1 MAEKLPIQEKLS
13 NEDIIKT
20 PYMEQKEK
28 LTKALKDN
36 LNYIYIF
43 LMILANCILSLLKI
57 EDGAV
62 SLRYPKDLLG
72 WIMWATQIFLAT
84 FIGVMILNAFRR
96 QGIKNGHNNIQGTY
110 NKYLDAITN
119 QNKEVNPRSLKQYLR
134 IQALRDSLV
143 KSLMFV
149 ILNIFIVSVAIS
161 ANLNALLSLITNI
174 IFAVS
179 FGIKTMLDAEE
190 YVVTELV
197 IWYQLKTA
205 EVTTHKS
212 EPAKGIIDGNKLQ
225 GTKRK
230 SRLTG
235 ASRVQSKKKRRTG
248 SKTIDDKF
256 TSSTITG
263 TSTGRVS
270 TASVLRT
277 NQGDADV

>member
-13 NEDIIKT
+13 NKDITKT
-20 PYMEQKEK
+20 PYMEQREK
-28 LTKALKDN
+28 IVKALKDN

-43 LMILANCILSLLKI
+43 LMIIANCILSLLKI

-62 SLRYPKDLLG
+62 GLKYPKNGLG
-72 WIMWATQIFLAT
+72 WVMWATQIFLAT

-96 QGIKNGHNNIQGTY
+96 QGIKNGHKDIQNTY
-110 NKYLDAITN
+110 NKYLDAITK

-134 IQALRDSLV
+134 VQALKDSLA

-149 ILNIFIVSVAIS
+149 ILNIFIVSVVIS

-205 EVTTHKS
+205 EVTTHKL

-248 SKTIDDKF
+248 SKTIDDKL

-263 TSTGRVS
+263 TNTGRVS
-270 TASVLRT
+270 TAGVLRT
-277 NQGDADV
+277 KEGDADV

>member
-43 LMILANCILSLLKI
+43 LMIIANCILSLLKI

-62 SLRYPKDLLG
+62 GLRYPKDLLS

-119 QNKEVNPRSLKQYLR
+119 QNKDVNPRSLKQYLR
-134 IQALRDSLV
+134 VQALRDSLV

-149 ILNIFIVSVAIS
+149 ILNIFIVSVVIS

-248 SKTIDDKF
+248 SKTIDDKL

-270 TASVLRT
+270 TAGVLRT
-277 NQGDADV
+277 NEGDADV

>member
-62 SLRYPKDLLG
+62 GLRYPKDLLG

-134 IQALRDSLV
+134 VQALRDSLV

-149 ILNIFIVSVAIS
+149 ILNIFIVSVVIS

-256 TSSTITG
+256 TSSTIAG
-263 TSTGRVS
+263 TSTGRIS
-270 TASVLRT
+270 TAGVLRP
-277 NQGDADV
+277 NEGDADV

>member
-43 LMILANCILSLLKI
+43 LMIIANCILSLLKI

-62 SLRYPKDLLG
+62 GLRYPKDLLG

-96 QGIKNGHNNIQGTY
+96 QGIKNGHNNIQCTY

-134 IQALRDSLV
+134 VQALRDSLV

-149 ILNIFIVSVAIS
+149 ILNIFIVSVVIS

-190 YVVTELV
+190 YVATELV

-212 EPAKGIIDGNKLQ
+212 EPAKGVKNGEKLQ
-225 GTKRK
+225 GNKRK
-230 SRLTG
+230 PRPTG

-248 SKTIDDKF
+248 SKTIDDKL

-270 TASVLRT
+270 TAGVLRT
-277 NQGDADV
+277 NDGDADV

>member
-43 LMILANCILSLLKI
+43 LMIIANCILSLLKI

-62 SLRYPKDLLG
+62 GLRYPKDLLG

-84 FIGVMILNAFRR
+84 FIGIMILNAFRR

-134 IQALRDSLV
+134 VQALKDSLV

-149 ILNIFIVSVAIS
+149 ILNIFIVSVVIS

-277 NQGDADV
+277 NEGDADV

>member
-43 LMILANCILSLLKI
+43 LMIIANCILSLLKI
-57 EDGAV
+57 EDGAIG
-62 SLRYPKDLLG
+62 LRYPKDLLG

-119 QNKEVNPRSLKQYLR
+119 QNKEVNPRSLKQYLKV
-134 IQALRDSLV
+134 QALRDSLV

-149 ILNIFIVSVAIS
+149 ILNIFIVSVVIS

-212 EPAKGIIDGNKLQ
+212 EPAKGIINGNKLQ

-248 SKTIDDKF
+248 SKTIDDKL
-256 TSSTITG
+256 TSGTITG

-270 TASVLRT
+270 TAGVLRT
-277 NQGDADV
+277 NEGDADV

>member
-1 MAEKLPIQEKLS
+1 MAEKLPTPEKLS
-13 NEDIIKT
+13 NEDIVKT

-43 LMILANCILSLLKI
+43 LMMIANCILSLLKI

-62 SLRYPKDLLG
+62 GLRYPKDLLG

-134 IQALRDSLV
+134 VQALRDSLV

-149 ILNIFIVSVAIS
+149 ILNIFIVSVVIS

-212 EPAKGIIDGNKLQ
+212 EPAKGIINGNKLQ

-263 TSTGRVS
+263 TSPGRIS
-270 TASVLRT
+270 TAGVLRT
-277 NQGDADV
+277 NEGDADV

>member
-1 MAEKLPIQEKLS
+1 MAEKLPIHEKLS

-28 LTKALKDN
+28 VTKALKDN

-62 SLRYPKDLLG
+62 GLRYPKDLLG

-134 IQALRDSLV
+134 VQALRDSLV

-149 ILNIFIVSVAIS
+149 ILNIFIVSVVIS
-161 ANLNALLSLITNI
+161 ANLNALLSLIINI

-248 SKTIDDKF
+248 SKTIDDKL
-256 TSSTITG
+256 TSSTIAG
-263 TSTGRVS
+263 TSTGRIS
-270 TASVLRT
+270 TAGVLRT
-277 NQGDADV
+277 NEGDADV

>member
-1 MAEKLPIQEKLS
+1 MAEKLPTQEKLS

-62 SLRYPKDLLG
+62 GLRYPKDLLG

-134 IQALRDSLV
+134 VQALRDSLV

-149 ILNIFIVSVAIS
+149 ILNIFIVSVVIS

-248 SKTIDDKF
+248 SKTIDDKL

-263 TSTGRVS
+263 TSTSRVS
-270 TASVLRT
+270 TAGVLRT
-277 NQGDADV
+277 KEGDADV

>member
-43 LMILANCILSLLKI
+43 LMIIANCILSLLKI

-62 SLRYPKDLLG
+62 GLRYPKDLLG

-134 IQALRDSLV
+134 VQALRDSLV

-149 ILNIFIVSVAIS
+149 ILNIFIVSVVIS

-212 EPAKGIIDGNKLQ
+212 EPAKGIINGNKLQ

-248 SKTIDDKF
+248 SKTIDDKL

-270 TASVLRT
+270 TAGVLRT
-277 NQGDADV
+277 NEGDADI

>member
-1 MAEKLPIQEKLS
+1 MAEKLPTQEKLS

-62 SLRYPKDLLG
+62 GLRYPKDLLG

-134 IQALRDSLV
+134 VQALRDSLV

-149 ILNIFIVSVAIS
+149 ILNIFIVSVVIS

-248 SKTIDDKF
+248 SKTIDDKL

-270 TASVLRT
+270 TAGVLRT
-277 NQGDADV
+277 KEGDADV

>member
-43 LMILANCILSLLKI
+43 LMIIANCILSLLKI

-62 SLRYPKDLLG
+62 GLRYPKDLLG

-119 QNKEVNPRSLKQYLR
+119 QNKEVNPRSLKQYLKV
-134 IQALRDSLV
+134 QALRDSLV

-149 ILNIFIVSVAIS
+149 ILNIFIVSVVIS

-212 EPAKGIIDGNKLQ
+212 EPAKGIIDENKLQ

-248 SKTIDDKF
+248 SKTIDDKL

-270 TASVLRT
+270 TAGVLRT
-277 NQGDADV
+277 NEGDADV

>member
-1 MAEKLPIQEKLS
+1 MAEKLPTHEKLS

-28 LTKALKDN
+28 VTKALKDN

-43 LMILANCILSLLKI
+43 LMIIANCILSLLKI

-62 SLRYPKDLLG
+62 GLRYPKDLLG

-134 IQALRDSLV
+134 VQALRDSLV

-149 ILNIFIVSVAIS
+149 ILNIFIVSVVIS

-263 TSTGRVS
+263 TSTGRIS

-277 NQGDADV
+277 NEGDADV

>member
-43 LMILANCILSLLKI
+43 LMIIANCILSLLKI

-62 SLRYPKDLLG
+62 GLHYPKDLLG

-134 IQALRDSLV
+134 VQALKDSLV

-149 ILNIFIVSVAIS
+149 ILNIFIVSVVIS

-205 EVTTHKS
+205 EVTIHKS

-277 NQGDADV
+277 NEGDADV